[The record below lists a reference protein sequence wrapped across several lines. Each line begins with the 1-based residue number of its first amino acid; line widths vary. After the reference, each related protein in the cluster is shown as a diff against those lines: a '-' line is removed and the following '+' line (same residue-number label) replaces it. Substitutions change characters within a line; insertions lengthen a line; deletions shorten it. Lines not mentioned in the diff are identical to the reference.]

1 MLDCYNVSF
10 LTVQFG
16 SPYFNDAYDEWTV
29 SGRNITGHVSLPAF
43 FQEMVQVLYCDFYL
57 APRLRGPVC
66 QGVALLMKCGRSDD
80 TVTPLNENMNQVTTE
95 VSLKTI
101 F

>member
-1 MLDCYNVSF
+1 ML
-10 LTVQFG
+10 
-16 SPYFNDAYDEWTV
+16 
-29 SGRNITGHVSLPAF
+29 H
-43 FQEMVQVLYCDFYL
+43 CDFYL